1 MAGCKDKAARPAAE
15 ESAELGSGS
24 GSGSAAPCDEAELRK
39 HVEGA
44 LAAMNTYIAA
54 LEKRT
59 ASWALDCEAASADLR
74 ALEPEVD
81 TLLKAMRRFTTW
93 GVEAGEICV
102 DRAAAFVAGHPMWKD
117 IEKRGPG
124 LDAKVQPLLER
135 CNDHPGFLE
144 AVSKGLRSYKKKW

>member
-1 MAGCKDKAARPAAE
+1 MPGCKDKAARPAAE
-15 ESAELGSGS
+15 GSAEPGSGP

-44 LAAMNTYIAA
+44 LAAMDRYVAA
-54 LEKRT
+54 LEKRA
-59 ASWALDCEAASADLR
+59 ASWTLDCEAASADLR

-81 TLLKAMRRFTTW
+81 TALKEIRRFSTW

-102 DRAAAFVAGHPMWKD
+102 DRAAAFVDGHPKWKD
-117 IEKRGPG
+117 LEQRGPG
-124 LDAKVQPLLER
+124 LDAKVKPILER
-135 CNDHPGFLE
+135 CDDHPGFQE